1 MVLRKLKEKLV
12 NWLLDGVR
20 INELEVVKLK
30 IGNRTIYILTDRI
43 RLAGLTSD
51 PTDLV
56 AGDVWLRSDIG
67 RIKYTPDGS
76 AVREMATA
84 PIQSGDIAD
93 GAVTTAKLADGA
105 VTTAKIADSAV
116 TTAKIADG
124 AVTDAKITGPISPS
138 KIGQGNLNLGTGKL
152 TCGQVQ
158 VGDILM
164 KYGWK
169 IVETER
175 ELLFIKDGKVVYKI
189 PA

>member
-1 MVLRKLKEKLV
+1 MVLRKIKEKLV
-12 NWLLDGVR
+12 NWLLDGVL
-20 INELEVVKLK
+20 INRLKVVKLE
-30 IGNRTIYILTDRI
+30 IGKHTIYILSDRI

-56 AGDVWLRSDIG
+56 SGDMWLRSDVG
-67 RIKYTPDGS
+67 KIKYTPDGTT
-76 AVREMATA
+76 VVETATT
-84 PIQSGDIAD
+84 PIQTGDIAD
-93 GAVTTAKLADGA
+93 GAVTSPKIADGA
-105 VTTAKIADSAV
+105 VTTTKIANGAV

-124 AVTDAKITGPISPS
+124 AVTDAKISGPISPS
-138 KIGQGNLNLGTGKL
+138 KIGQGDLNLGSGKL
-152 TCGQVQ
+152 ICGQVQ

-175 ELLFIKDGKVVYKI
+175 ELLIIKNGKVVFKI

>member
-1 MVLRKLKEKLV
+1 MVLRKLKERLV
-12 NWLLDGVR
+12 NWLLNGVR
-20 INELEVVKLK
+20 INELKVVKLK
-30 IGNRTIYILTDRI
+30 IGNRTIYILSDRI

-56 AGDVWLRSDIG
+56 AGDVWLRSDTG
-67 RIKYTPDGS
+67 KIKYTPDGS
-76 AVREMATA
+76 AVSEMATA

-93 GAVTTAKLADGA
+93 GAVTTAKIADG
-105 VTTAKIADSAV
+105 AV

-175 ELLFIKDGKVVYKI
+175 ELLFIKNGKVVYKI